1 MIPRYFPRSRSR
13 CQSSKRTNEH
23 ASSICSCR
31 RVFAAVVPF
40 PQRRVSFP
48 RGFAIQE
55 IILVRCY
62 FRSFSFSRASIAVNS
77 IFFRA
82 RNHFLVPAP
91 RAAKENSVHWHAARP
106 LSFWCI
112 VDLEFHQ
119 ILLIVFSRKKRR
131 RKTKNRSCPR
141 EFYRRKNSIS
151 CSYVTRRF
159 LLRDRNGSLFLIS
172 MWKSKF
178 SRFLGPVPNTFHGFS

>member
-1 MIPRYFPRSRSR
+1 MIPWYFPRSRSR

-31 RVFAAVVPF
+31 RVFAAGVPF

-48 RGFAIQE
+48 RGFALQE

-62 FRSFSFSRASIAVNS
+62 FRSFSFSWASIAVNS

-91 RAAKENSVHWHAARP
+91 RAAKKNSVHWHAARP

-112 VDLEFHQ
+112 ADLQFHQ
-119 ILLIVFSRKKRR
+119 ILLIVFPRKKGKERR
-131 RKTKNRSCPR
+131 R
-141 EFYRRKNSIS
+141 IA
-151 CSYVTRRF
+151 VTRESSTDIKIPSAARMLHEDF
-159 LLRDRNGSLFLIS
+159 YYATEMLRCS
-172 MWKSKF
+172 
-178 SRFLGPVPNTFHGFS
+178 

>member
-1 MIPRYFPRSRSR
+1 MILRYFPRSRSR

-31 RVFAAVVPF
+31 RVFAAGVPF

-48 RGFAIQE
+48 RGFALQE
-55 IILVRCY
+55 IILVPCY

-77 IFFRA
+77 IFLRA

-91 RAAKENSVHWHAARP
+91 RSAKNSVHWHAARP

-112 VDLEFHQ
+112 ADLEFHQ
-119 ILLIVFSRKKRR
+119 ILLIVFSRKKEKERR
-131 RKTKNRSCPR
+131 RIAVAR
-141 EFYRRKNSIS
+141 ESSTDIKIPSAARMLHEDFYYATEMVR
-151 CSYVTRRF
+151 CS
-159 LLRDRNGSLFLIS
+159 
-172 MWKSKF
+172 
-178 SRFLGPVPNTFHGFS
+178 